1 MDLVLHGLW
10 TPGSGLLLW
19 QDRAVSDGDGLA
31 GDGGEGHDDLPPF
44 LARVMARRLRHT
56 ASVTMPAAAGAADRV
71 EAVPAAALAPMEAAD
86 LLRRVPLVHPALSG
100 DLRYLAA
107 VTRGLERWARA
118 GRVVPHQVRLENR
131 WWLRWRLL
139 GDEHQRGWRA
149 ELLAAMPP
157 VQRAEGDP
165 AVVLD
170 DLIAE
175 LTDPVVRHV
184 LGRPDVHHPL
194 LVALV
199 EEEPYEDGST
209 RSEQALDRWRD
220 SLRGDDAT
228 LVLRLVEPD
237 DLDQDLDQYDDQ
249 HDGGDARAAPD
260 GENRTPSALWRL
272 QVLVR
277 PDGEA
282 PQPVSLRPG
291 AGVADTEKFRGALR
305 ALAEAA
311 GAYPPLARAV
321 TAPGSVDLLL
331 PTEMVLDFVVS
342 GVRAVQSVG
351 VDVLLPREWARVE
364 TSMRLTVDAPPSP
377 TTKDSA
383 VGLDRLVEYDWQ
395 VAVGDMVLS
404 AEEMARLASSKADLV
419 RVRGK
424 WVHAD
429 GAVLARA
436 IDYVER
442 HRAPTS
448 VPLASALGQLAASE
462 PPPVPV
468 TDVAATGWVAA
479 LLDSDR
485 RPEPV
490 EIPSSVR
497 ATLRPYQERGVR
509 WLAFMSSLG
518 LGAILADDM
527 GLGKTVQILVLLGSE
542 RAATPAQDRRPTLV
556 VAPMSVVGNWAREAA
571 TFVPDL
577 TVHVHHG
584 AGRVTGEDLQAVI
597 ASSDVVVTTYAL
609 LARDVSALAA
619 ARWRRVVLD
628 EAQHIKNSGTA
639 QARAARA
646 VPAEHRIALTGTPVE
661 NRLEELRSIVDFCNP
676 GLLGG
681 AAVFRARFAVP
692 IEREGDQHALAR
704 LRSLTAPFVLRRVK
718 TDRTVIADLPEK
730 FEMTVRTNL
739 TAEQASLYQAV
750 VDETMRQIDDAEGM
764 ERKGAVLAALTR
776 LKQVCNH
783 PAHFLADGSTV
794 LRRGRHRSGKVAL
807 VEDILDSVLADGEKA
822 LVFTQ
827 FAAFG
832 RLVVPYL
839 EDRFGVEVPFLH
851 GGVRKRGRDEMVA
864 RFQSSD
870 GPPIL
875 LATVKAGG
883 TGLTLTAA
891 NHVVH
896 LDRWWNPAVENQ
908 ATDRAF
914 RIGQRRDVQVRKLVC
929 VGTVEERIDEI
940 LTGKAGLADMAVG
953 AGENWI
959 TELSTGELR
968 SLLSLSDEAVGE

>member
-19 QDRAVSDGDGLA
+19 QDRAVSDGDGLE

-165 AVVLD
+165 AAVLD
-170 DLIAE
+170 DLIGE

-184 LGRPDVHHPL
+184 LGRPDVRHPL

-199 EEEPYEDGST
+199 EEEPYDDGST

-220 SLRGDDAT
+220 SLQGEDAA

-237 DLDQDLDQYDDQ
+237 DLDQDAEDVPNAEFDSETS
-249 HDGGDARAAPD
+249 A
-260 GENRTPSALWRL
+260 PSALWRL
-272 QVLVR
+272 EVLVR

-291 AGVADTEKFRGALR
+291 AGVADATRFRSAVR
-305 ALAEAA
+305 ALAEAV
-311 GAYPPLARAV
+311 GAYPPLASVV
-321 TAPGSVDLLL
+321 TAPGSLDLLL
-331 PTEMVLDFVVS
+331 PTEVVLDFVVS

-351 VDVLLPREWARVE
+351 VDVLLPREWARVD
-364 TSMRLTVDAPPSP
+364 TSMRLAVDAPPSP

-395 VAVGDMVLS
+395 VAVGDMVLTPQ
-404 AEEMARLASSKADLV
+404 EMSRLASSKADLV

-442 HRAPTS
+442 HRAPGS
-448 VPLASALGQLAASE
+448 VPLASALGQLAAAE
-462 PPPVPV
+462 PPPAPV

-479 LLDSDR
+479 LLDGDR

-490 EIPSSVR
+490 VVPPSVR
-497 ATLRPYQERGVR
+497 ATLRPYQERGVQ
-509 WLAFMSSLG
+509 WLAFMSSQG

-527 GLGKTVQILVLLGSE
+527 GLGKTLQILVLLASE
-542 RAATPAQDRRPTLV
+542 RASTPAGDRRPTLV

-584 AGRVTGEDLQAVI
+584 AGRVTGDDLQAVI
-597 ASSDVVVTTYAL
+597 AASDVVVTTYAL
-609 LARDVSALAA
+609 LARDVAALSA

-628 EAQHIKNSGTA
+628 EAQHVKNSGTA

-692 IEREGDQHALAR
+692 IEREGDQQALAR

-718 TDRTVIADLPEK
+718 TDKAVIADLPDK

-807 VEDILDSVLADGEKA
+807 LEDILDSVLGDGEKA

-832 RLVVPYL
+832 RMVAPYL
-839 EDRFGVEVPFLH
+839 AARFDVEVPFLH
-851 GGVRKRGRDEMVA
+851 GGVSKRGRDEMVA
-864 RFQSSD
+864 RFQSTD

-929 VGTVEERIDEI
+929 VGTLEERIDEI
-940 LTGKAGLADMAVG
+940 LTGKAGLADLAVG
-953 AGENWI
+953 SGEHWI